1 MMLVPDDDVFA
12 HALEYSDSEQQDQYV
27 SEVCRT
33 DPTQRSRV
41 LSLLKTWRRMNKDGR
56 SESILER
63 ASQRLTSLALD
74 SEPLSENIIDCYRL
88 VEKLGEGG
96 MGLVYSAEQ
105 SHPVSRMVALKLL
118 RPGMNSRQILAR
130 FAQEKQLLEQME
142 HSGITRVLD
151 AGVLND
157 GRPFFAMELVRN
169 AVRIT
174 DYCDRKQLRIRE
186 RIQLLIRVCGVVHY
200 AHQRGVIH
208 RDLKP
213 SNILISADEEQPQPR
228 IIDFGI
234 AKVLN
239 PRNDSPDHTK
249 HGECPGTPA
258 YMSPEQA
265 LLASRTPDVRS
276 DVYSLGVVLYELLT
290 GDTPRPHRQL
300 TTGDVSW
307 KNADFW
313 KQQVP
318 VPSKR
323 ISSDGDLAT
332 EVAQNRGCT
341 LITLRQALTRDLDSI
356 LQKALATDQDER
368 YQSVSDF
375 QRDLES
381 LLAGDPVAAVGPSR
395 MYRLRKLILRHR
407 WASAAATIAFAAILS
422 TSVLATLFAFRANR
436 AELSASQ
443 RLTEVLAVQED
454 LRKQR
459 EEAERSSQQARAVLK
474 ILQSQSACMADV
486 SRFTEPLLRAGMSG
500 EPLKPELIAQFS
512 GGLHAEVLSA
522 PDPRLIVR
530 GDWSWAES
538 SIDLAVDAVRTQIEL
553 TSRDALADSGF
564 DQPQTMPE
572 ASERRSENESPAKFV
587 YQKLLLEELQKKVP
601 PEDPFLAEVLDNC
614 GLLATR
620 LNDHTSAVEFLSRS
634 TRIWQQHRK
643 HRLNHVQSQL
653 FLAEAMIHLGRTSEA
668 LSLLKPAEAELGNSS
683 PATPEIAQLQVLLQ
697 QLQAQISATIG
708 GDLQDHDIH

>member
-1 MMLVPDDDVFA
+1 MMLVPDDDVFSR
-12 HALEYSDSEQQDQYV
+12 ALEYSDSEQQDHYV

-33 DPTQRSRV
+33 DPSQRSRI
-41 LSLLKTWRRMNKDGR
+41 LSLLQTWRRMNRDDR

-74 SEPLSENIIDCYRL
+74 PEPGSGTIIDCYRL
-88 VEKLGEGG
+88 IEKLGEGG

-105 SHPVSRMVALKLL
+105 SRPVNRMVALKLL
-118 RPGMNSRQILAR
+118 RPGMNSRQILGR

-142 HSGITRVLD
+142 HPGITRVLD

-157 GRPFFAMELVRN
+157 GRPFFAMELVRK

-174 DYCDRKQLRIRE
+174 DYCDRKQLSIPE
-186 RIQLLIRVCGVVHY
+186 RIQLLSRVCGVVQY

-213 SNILISADEEQPQPR
+213 SNILISADEKHPQPK

-239 PRNDSPDHTK
+239 PQSNSPDHTV

-265 LLASRTPDVRS
+265 LSASRTPDVRS

-290 GDTPRPHRQL
+290 GDTPRPHKQL
-300 TTGDVSW
+300 ATGDFSW

-313 KQQVP
+313 KEPIP

-323 ISSDGDLAT
+323 VSSDGDLVT
-332 EVAQNRGCT
+332 EVARNRGCT
-341 LITLRQALTRDLDSI
+341 PVTLRQALTKDLDSI
-356 LQKALATDQDER
+356 LLKALATDLDER

-375 QRDLES
+375 QRDLEW
-381 LLAGDPVAAVGPSR
+381 LLAGHPVAAVGPSIG
-395 MYRLRKLILRHR
+395 YRCRKLILRHR
-407 WASAAATIAFAAILS
+407 WISIAASIAFAAILS
-422 TSVLATLFAFRANR
+422 TSILATLFAVRAKR
-436 AELSASQ
+436 AEQSASQ
-443 RLTEVLAVQED
+443 RLTEVLAFQQD
-454 LRKQR
+454 LRRQR

-474 ILQSQSACMADV
+474 ILQAQSASMSAV
-486 SRFTEPLLRAGMSG
+486 SRFTEPFFRAEKTG
-500 EPLKPELIAQFS
+500 EPINPKLMAHYS
-512 GGLHAEVLSA
+512 DSLHAQVLCA
-522 PDPRLIVR
+522 PDPRLIIR

-538 SIDLAVDAVRTQIEL
+538 SIDLAVDGLRFQIEL
-553 TSRDALADSGF
+553 TSRDALAASGF
-564 DQPQTMPE
+564 GQPQTMPE
-572 ASERRSENESPAKFV
+572 TQEQRSEYENPARFV
-587 YQKLLLEELQKKVP
+587 YQKLLLEELKKKVP

-620 LNDHTSAVEFLSRS
+620 LNDHSSAVDFLSRS
-634 TRIWQQHRK
+634 TNIWQQHRE

-653 FLAEAMIHLGRTSEA
+653 FLAEAMIHLGRVSEA
-668 LSLLKPAEAELGNSS
+668 LSLLKPAQAELGKSS
-683 PATPEIAQLQVLLQ
+683 PATPETAQLQVLLQ

-708 GDLQDHDIH
+708 GDLRDHVIH